1 MNGAGRLAT
10 GPYLLAAY
18 TLASSLGLLLIK
30 SGLAG
35 NVSFSVS
42 ALFQPLMSI
51 QFIIGFSLYV
61 FSFAAWI
68 GVLASMPLSTAYP
81 LAIGLTMTCSTFGAA
96 VLLGERLD
104 AAKLAGVALVFVAV
118 VFFTIGSRR

>member
-118 VFFTIGSRR
+118 VLFTIGSRR